1 MAWFVVTTT
10 VQENARTWQ
19 VVVTPDGSEESARQA
34 AREMEGLV
42 GVDVQSIAVIEASDA
57 AEAARLAGM
66 EMPPPPLPRW

>member
-1 MAWFVVTTT
+1 M
-10 VQENARTWQ
+10 
-19 VVVTPDGSEESARQA
+19 TPDGSEESARQA

-66 EMPPPPLPRW
+66 DVPRRRLCREW